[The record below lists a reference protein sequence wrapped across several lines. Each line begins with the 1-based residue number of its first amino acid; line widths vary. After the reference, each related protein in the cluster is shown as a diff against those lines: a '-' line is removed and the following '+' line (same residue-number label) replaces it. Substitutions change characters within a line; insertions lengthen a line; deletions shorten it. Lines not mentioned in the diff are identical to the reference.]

1 MAIICEKWT
10 PRRTNTLRG
19 FADVLLTQTYLR
31 IRDVAVHEKDGRRWV
46 SLPARPMIDRDGA
59 VLRDEQGKT
68 RYAPIL
74 EFTDRE
80 ASDEF
85 SRACIAA
92 VLAQFPGALD
102 GDDHA

>member
-1 MAIICEKWT
+1 MAIIVEKWT
-10 PRRTNTLRG
+10 PRRSNTLYG
-19 FADVLLTQTYLR
+19 FADVVLERSHLK
-31 IRDVAVHEKDGRRWV
+31 IRDCAIHEKGGRRWV

-80 ASDEF
+80 AGDEF

-92 VLAQFPGALD
+92 VLAHSPAAF
-102 GDDHA
+102 DDAEG